1 MMVWILLWTAFMT
14 GCSGINEN
22 ALQPSPAV
30 AEEVSANTAEAELVA
45 LTDSEEAAKELA
57 KLYGVELKSFRYGVA
72 VFRTGEDP
80 AEVIRRGQ
88 ELGYPALEL
97 NQTTYIE

>member
-1 MMVWILLWTAFMT
+1 MRIVVLDGYT
-14 GCSGINEN
+14 EN
-22 ALQPSPAV
+22 PGDLGWGKLSALG
-30 AEEVSANTAEAELVA
+30 ELTVYDRC
-45 LTDSEEAAKELA
+45 TP
-57 KLYGVELKSFRYGVA
+57 G
-72 VFRTGEDP
+72 DP